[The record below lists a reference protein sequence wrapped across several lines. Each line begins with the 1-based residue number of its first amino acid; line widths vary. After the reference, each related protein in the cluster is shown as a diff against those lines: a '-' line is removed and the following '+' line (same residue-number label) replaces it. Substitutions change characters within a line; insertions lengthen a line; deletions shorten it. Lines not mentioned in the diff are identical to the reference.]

1 MNLGFQQDTFATD
14 SLRHILALLTSLAS
28 HSFSLL
34 TSISLTN
41 RSKVKDLWIFT
52 GPVPECSLPV
62 ETPEHFLLNAA
73 VPDMGRLPLQG
84 LSTEGN
90 HPIDSQQQHKQ
101 FATESTVHL
110 SSPQH
115 LRSTTDGPQRPQYPD
130 PQIHLLRKPAPRA
143 QVPISVFHD
152 PDILDE
158 HHQLLRAHVPS
169 TISTGVENMTG
180 VGTVGLKQDVLSTFL
195 PQGIPP
201 LKVGGPVADGR
212 CDSRLGFDR
221 VATPPLVN
229 STSPNQT
236 PHSNAKD
243 EKPVPSTNDFSSQPL
258 LGITAF
264 RDSAFSSNTLTP
276 ITWTGSYKGDVKVG
290 QEKPRLNPNHSSN
303 GRIFPGGWQSTP
315 VDDKLEEETEI
326 STSMS
331 GEKGT
336 FSTLIQ
342 ENDCRINAPAMVA
355 SDTSLRK
362 SEAALVRII
371 ASTSHVPSTPQ
382 RATKDSQKS
391 GGQGW
396 VLVNVESSKSTRP
409 AFGSESAGPSDA
421 VTSRP
426 NESERPNSPLHN
438 SPSLSEFPALAEQ
451 PSPAAKAIVIV
462 DAMDSKRKK
471 RSTMQPKGSGGEG
484 KAGLRRFFSLHKK
497 NLMSEFFL

>member
-14 SLRHILALLTSLAS
+14 SLRHILALLTSLGS

-52 GPVPECSLPV
+52 GPVPECSPV
-62 ETPEHFLLNAA
+62 ETPA
-73 VPDMGRLPLQG
+73 VPDMRRQG
-84 LSTEGN
+84 LSAEGN
-90 HPIDSQQQHKQ
+90 YPIDSQQQHKK
-101 FATESTVHL
+101 FATEPTAHL
-110 SSPQH
+110 PSSQH

-130 PQIHLLRKPAPRA
+130 PQLQQIHLLRKPAPRA

-180 VGTVGLKQDVLSTFL
+180 VGTVGLKQDVLSKFSS
-195 PQGIPP
+195 QSIPP
-201 LKVGGPVADGR
+201 LKVGGVVADGR
-212 CDSRLGFDR
+212 CDSRLGYDR
-221 VATPPLVN
+221 VATPPLLTF
-229 STSPNQT
+229 TSPNQT
-236 PHSNAKD
+236 PQSNAKD

-276 ITWTGSYKGDVKVG
+276 ITWTGSYKEDVKVG
-290 QEKPRLNPNHSSN
+290 QKPKLNPNHSSN
-303 GRIFPGGWQSTP
+303 GRIFPGGWESTP
-315 VDDKLEEETEI
+315 VDGKLEEETEI

-336 FSTLIQ
+336 TSTLIQ
-342 ENDCRINAPAMVA
+342 ENDCRIEAPVMVT

-371 ASTSHVPSTPQ
+371 ASTSHVPSIPQ
-382 RATKDSQKS
+382 RATKDS

-396 VLVNVESSKSTRP
+396 VLVNVESSESTRP
-409 AFGSESAGPSDA
+409 AFGSESAGPSDTVA
-421 VTSRP
+421 SRP
-426 NESERPNSPLHN
+426 NGSKRPNSPLHN
-438 SPSLSEFPALAEQ
+438 SPSLSEQ
-451 PSPAAKAIVIV
+451 PSPAAKAIVIM

-471 RSTMQPKGSGGEG
+471 RSTMQLKGSDGEG
-484 KAGLRRFFSLHKK
+484 NAGLRRFFSLHKK
-497 NLMSEFFL
+497 NLTSEFFL